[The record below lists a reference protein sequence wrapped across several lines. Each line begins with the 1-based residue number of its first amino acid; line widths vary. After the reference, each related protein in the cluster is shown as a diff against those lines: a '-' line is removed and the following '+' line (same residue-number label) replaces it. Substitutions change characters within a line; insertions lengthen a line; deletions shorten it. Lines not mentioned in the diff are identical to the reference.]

1 MGGDIDQDTVGVRMI
16 TGAPEVEGVMQ
27 AIAKASKR
35 GICFN
40 IGHRLAP
47 LSTSADYMRSMANV
61 VSARRT
67 WLRPQSEMVHG
78 ASPTCSTRCLSYTTE
93 TPRSSVCW
101 AALRIPLLAQHPTL
115 LHSRVPRQSQG
126 LPQVRVRRLPTHR
139 RRSTR
144 SRRHGRHLGPPSSAT
159 SDSRLPSDRLPSRDP
174 SMRSSW
180 TAFTPTQTLSGY
192 PLYHCLV
199 FQALMRSFFQAGILR
214 TP

>member
-1 MGGDIDQDTVGVRMI
+1 MGSDIDQDTVGVRII
-16 TGAPEVEGVMQ
+16 TGAPEVEGVMH

-47 LSTSADYMRSMANV
+47 LSTSADDMCSMANV

-67 WLRPQSEMVHG
+67 WLRPRSEMAHG
-78 ASPTCSTRCLSYTTE
+78 VSPTCSMRCPSYTIE

-101 AALRIPLLAQHPTL
+101 APHRIPLLAQHPTL

-126 LPQVRVRRLPTHR
+126 LPQGRVRRLPTHR

-144 SRRHGRHLGPPSSAT
+144 SRRHGRHLGRPSSAT
-159 SDSRLPSDRLPSRDP
+159 SDSRLPSDSLPSRDP
-174 SMRSSW
+174 SMRLSW
-180 TAFTPTQTLSGY
+180 TVFTPTQTLSEY
-192 PLYHCLV
+192 AWCLCLI
-199 FQALMRSFFQAGILR
+199 FQAFMRLLFQAGILC